1 MECGHQMKG
10 IFFCETNISETNIDK
25 TEKSALSKLKINLW
39 LLSIHNVHKLRRT
52 YSPAKKPAYNHRSF
66 PIDANPRKT
75 AAVNMSFQMSP
86 ALLPIHPSRI

>member
-1 MECGHQMKG
+1 MHK
-10 IFFCETNISETNIDK
+10 IDK

-52 YSPAKKPAYNHRSF
+52 YSPAKKPAYNHRFF
-66 PIDANPRKT
+66 PIDENPRKT